1 MAAETKHPHTLHHD
15 GRQIELRVRRSA
27 RARRVSV
34 RVRPNGEGA
43 ELILP
48 QRASL
53 AQGLGFARSKAGWIG
68 GRLDAMAP
76 RTPFADGAVIPYLGV
91 DHHIRHRPGQ
101 LRFVDRVN
109 REIRVGGSAE
119 RLAAHLEKWL
129 RAEARAAL
137 GHASAEK
144 AAAIGHPPP
153 PVTVRDTVTRWGS
166 CSAAG
171 RLSFSWRLILAPE
184 AVLDYVAAHEVA
196 HLEEPN
202 HGARFWALVAQ
213 LAAAREESR
222 AWLRAHGAGLHRYG

>member
-1 MAAETKHPHTLHHD
+1 MAAGVKHPHTFHYG
-15 GRQIELRVRRSA
+15 GREIELRVRRSA
-27 RARRVSV
+27 RARRISI

-43 ELILP
+43 ELVLP
-48 QRASL
+48 QRATL
-53 AQGLGFARSKAGWIG
+53 AQGLGFARRKADWIG

-76 RTPFADGAVIPYLGV
+76 RTPFADGAVIPYLGI
-91 DHHIRHRPGQ
+91 DHHVRHWPGQ
-101 LRFVDRVN
+101 LRFVDRADG
-109 REIRVGGSAE
+109 EIRVGGATE
-119 RLAAHLEKWL
+119 RLAARLEVWL

-144 AAAIGHPPP
+144 AAAIGRAPP

-202 HGARFWALVAQ
+202 HGARFWALVAR
-213 LAAAREESR
+213 LTAAREDSR